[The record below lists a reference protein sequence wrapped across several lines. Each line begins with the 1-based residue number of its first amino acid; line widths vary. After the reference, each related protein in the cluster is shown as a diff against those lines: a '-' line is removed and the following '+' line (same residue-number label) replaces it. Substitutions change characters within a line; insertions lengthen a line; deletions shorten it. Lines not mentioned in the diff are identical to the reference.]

1 MSTDTIEISGLHKSF
16 GKSPIIRDIALTVR
30 KGERHAIIG
39 PNGAGKSTLFHLIS
53 GLISPTSGTIRLN
66 GEVISGLPP
75 HIIARKGLSRSFQIT
90 TILPRMT
97 VFENLRIAAMAG
109 EGRRFPLL
117 SPAWRATRLNIATDE
132 LMERVRLTASRD
144 KMAGDL
150 SYSEQRSL
158 EIGMALGPD
167 PSVILLDEPMAGMS
181 IEEAAYMKDLI
192 LSATGDKTLLV
203 VEHDM
208 QVVFSL
214 ADRISV
220 LVYGEVIASGPPDAI
235 RNDRKVQEAYLGEE
249 AA

>member
-1 MSTDTIEISGLHKSF
+1 MTANALEITGLQKSF
-16 GKSPIIRDIALTVR
+16 GQSHIIRGVELAVK
-30 KGERHAIIG
+30 KGERHAVIG

-53 GLISPTSGTIRLN
+53 GLLSPSDGEIRLN
-66 GEVISGLPP
+66 GELISGMAP
-75 HIIARKGLSRSFQIT
+75 HAIARKGLSRSFQIT

-109 EGRRFPLL
+109 EGRRFPMF
-117 SPAWRATRLNIATDE
+117 SMAGRARRLNARTEE
-132 LMERVRLTASRD
+132 LMEKVLLTASRD
-144 KMAGDL
+144 KFAGDL

-181 IEEAAYMKDLI
+181 IDETAYMKDLI
-192 LSATGDKTLLV
+192 LASTRDKTLLV

-214 ADRISV
+214 ADTISV

-235 RNDRKVQEAYLGEE
+235 RGNRKVQEAYLGEE